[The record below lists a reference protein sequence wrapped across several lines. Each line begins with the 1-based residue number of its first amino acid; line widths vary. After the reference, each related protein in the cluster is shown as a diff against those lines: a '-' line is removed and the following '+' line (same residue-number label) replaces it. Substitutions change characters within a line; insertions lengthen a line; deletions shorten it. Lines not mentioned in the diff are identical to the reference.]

1 MEESTSLIGMV
12 MGIVN
17 NYPAWLNALLS
28 LVGGA
33 TAITALTPTK
43 VDNKVVGGELDD
55 IHLAKT
61 VKDNLNRNS
70 NKSTRSKLRKYIRK

>member
-12 MGIVN
+12 MGVIN
-17 NYPAWLNALLS
+17 NYPAWLNAILS

-43 VDNKVVGGELDD
+43 ADNQIVNTVLKVLNT
-55 IHLAKT
+55 LAGNVLK
-61 VKDNLNRNS
+61 
-70 NKSTRSKLRKYIRK
+70 NKNADE

>member
-43 VDNKVVGGELDD
+43 VDNKVVGSVLKVLNTLAGNVLKNKNADD
-55 IHLAKT
+55 
-61 VKDNLNRNS
+61 
-70 NKSTRSKLRKYIRK
+70 